1 MKSLILELQAKAL
14 DRDTTVTELLRM
26 AKMVAVK
33 LELREFE
40 QWVNS
45 ELNGYSE
52 TPVPPYRVVRGQ
64 MKAANPFHG
73 LIPVQFPDDDLAR
86 SASEKSLMQRISEI
100 EALAA
105 QVERNLVMPLPDEM
119 QGLLQ
124 KFFGQNMEFK
134 LTFQPIVLV
143 GVVDAVRNVILDW
156 SLTLEKN
163 GILGAGMSF
172 SKQDKEKAHEQSVS
186 YHIGSIGNFTGALG
200 NVSGGQVNATTT
212 VIDVDHVEK
221 LLTQIDQ
228 NIDAFG
234 LAEHDKANVV
244 ETVAE
249 VRASV
254 RAGTFASHGFA
265 LLSTLKGIFEHTAG
279 HLLAAG
285 ILYELTKI
293 LS

>member
-1 MKSLILELQAKAL
+1 MKSLVLELQAKAV
-14 DRDTTVTELLRM
+14 DRDTTVTDLLRM

-33 LELREFE
+33 LELQEFE

-52 TPVPPYRVVRGQ
+52 TPIPKYRVVRGQ
-64 MKAANPFHG
+64 MKAVNPVRG
-73 LIPVQFPDDDLAR
+73 LIPVQFPDDDLAK
-86 SASEKSLMQRISEI
+86 SASERHLMQRISEI

-105 QVERNLVMPLPDEM
+105 QGNGSLMMPLPDEM

-124 KFFGQNMEFK
+124 KLFRQDMEFK

-163 GILGAGMSF
+163 GILGEGMSF
-172 SKQDKEKAHEQSVS
+172 SKQDKDKAHEQSVS
-186 YHIGSIGNFTGALG
+186 YHIGSIENFTGALG
-200 NVSGGQVNATTT
+200 NVSGGQVNATTS
-212 VIDVDHVEK
+212 VINVDRVEK

-234 LAEHDKANVV
+234 LTEDDKTRVV
-244 ETVAE
+244 ETVGE
-249 VRASV
+249 VRASIK
-254 RAGTFASHGFA
+254 GSTFASHGFA
-265 LLSTLKGIFEHTAG
+265 LLSALKGIFEHTAG

-285 ILYELTKI
+285 VLHELAKI
-293 LS
+293 LC

>member
-1 MKSLILELQAKAL
+1 MKSLVLELQAKAV
-14 DRDTTVTELLRM
+14 DRDTTVTELLRL

-33 LELREFE
+33 LGLQEFE

-45 ELNGYSE
+45 ELNGYSG
-52 TPVPPYRVVRGQ
+52 TPIPPYRVVRGQ
-64 MKAANPFHG
+64 MKAVNPFNG
-73 LIPVQFPDDDLAR
+73 LIPVQFPDDDLAK
-86 SASEKSLMQRISEI
+86 SASEKNLMQRISEI

-105 QVERNLVMPLPDEM
+105 QGNGNLMMPLPDEM
-119 QGLLQ
+119 QGILQ
-124 KFFGQNMEFK
+124 KLFRQNMEFK

-163 GILGAGMSF
+163 GILGEGMSF
-172 SKQDKEKAHEQSVS
+172 SKEDKDKAHEQGVS
-186 YHIGSIGNFTGALG
+186 YHIGSIENFTGALG

-212 VIDVDHVEK
+212 VINVERVEK

-234 LAEHDKANVV
+234 LTEDDKTRVV
-244 ETVAE
+244 ETVGD
-249 VRASV
+249 VRASIKG
-254 RAGTFASHGFA
+254 GTFASHGFA
-265 LLSTLKGIFEHTAG
+265 LLSTLKEIFEHTAG

-285 ILYELTKI
+285 VLHELAKI